1 MPDGGGVQ
9 RLRCAIHESENLR
22 YHPPTRS
29 LVTGTD
35 GLSLVTGNDGLPV
48 EANNVECKTAYGD

>member
-9 RLRCAIHESENLR
+9 RLRCAIQESENLR